1 MSDQTQRLLRI
12 ALVVFLF
19 VLSVTVMRLT
29 VVVSVPVALAVFT
42 LMLAMPLQQKLQ
54 ARGLYAGPANL
65 VTLLVVGGVVAVFLW
80 LLYWLVQA
88 LVTQAPEYGPQ
99 LDRLLTQWRQRLTD
113 LQDAVPGPDE
123 GLELQAA
130 VDYLVGWVPNVFRGL
145 YGLMGLVVLTATF
158 LVLGLIESR
167 DLAARVRG
175 ALRPTT
181 ARLLLEATQE
191 WSSVLRR
198 YMLARTAISALTGLA
213 TWGFTWAIG
222 LELSGVWG
230 LLTFLLNFIPMLGS
244 IVAVVP
250 PVLVAFLHPEAW
262 VGFTALIGLTGIQ
275 LLIGNYLDPRLEGRI
290 LSLSPFVLFLSVI
303 FWGWV
308 WGIPGALMGIPLTA
322 GIAIFCRHGESTQWL
337 ARLLEHGERPEQKLK
352 AQPTGRPVDPP
363 RQSGTSDGPAAVPR
377 QEAAGQAPRP
387 RVREGRD

>member
-1 MSDQTQRLLRI
+1 MSDVTSRLLRVSL
-12 ALVVFLF
+12 AVFLF
-19 VLSVTVMRLT
+19 VLAVAVMRMT

-42 LMLAMPLQQKLQ
+42 LMLTLPLQRQLQ
-54 ARGLYAGPANL
+54 SRGMSVRLANL
-65 VTLLVVGGVVAVFLW
+65 LTLLAVGCVVSLFLF

-88 LVTQAPEYGPQ
+88 MVTQVPEYGPQ
-99 LDRLLTQWRQRLTD
+99 VDRLLVQWRQRLTD
-113 LQDAVPGPDE
+113 LQGAVPGPDE
-123 GLELQAA
+123 GLEVQAV
-130 VDYLVGWVPNVFRGL
+130 VDYLMSWVPSMFRGI

-167 DLAARVRG
+167 GLAARVQR
-175 ALRPTT
+175 ALRPAT
-181 ARLLLEATQE
+181 ARLLLQATQE
-191 WSSVLRR
+191 WASVLRR
-198 YMLARTAISALTGLA
+198 YMVARTAVSALTGLA
-213 TWGFTWAIG
+213 TWGFTWAMG

-250 PVLVAFLHPEAW
+250 PVLVAFLQPEAW
-262 VGFTALIGLTGIQ
+262 MGFTALIGLTSIQ

-322 GIAIFCRHGESTQWL
+322 GLVIFCRHGESTRWL
-337 ARLLEHGERPEQKLK
+337 ARLLEHGGSGEPGVNAQPIERP
-352 AQPTGRPVDPP
+352 
-363 RQSGTSDGPAAVPR
+363 DGAHR
-377 QEAAGQAPRP
+377 
-387 RVREGRD
+387 